1 MDHTTDVR
9 RGKLRLYEAWGFPE
23 VWVEVPDRPAPSR
36 PRGRRPGLTIHRLE
50 GGAYRESAVSPAFPG
65 WRATAI
71 HEAINEVEPSGWTHA
86 RLEHLGRTLGARDG
100 TGPDDDPLLRSLRG
114 ESREEGRR
122 EGRAEGPNPSSRHI
136 RRAPPMQRETTL
148 AAAPRARALA
158 EARVEGIAF
167 AGLSSGA
174 EARARTPRT
183 TPSSTPRSCPMK
195 SAFRLLAAAVV
206 SLAAAVAQA
215 ADFKPAVVY
224 DMGGKFDKSFNEG
237 VYNGVKRFTEE
248 TGIEVAE
255 FEVTNEAQRQ
265 RAMERLVQRGAT
277 VLLGVGFGQADALS
291 AVAEANPDVRF
302 GIIDVFWLDQPNLRQ
317 YSFKEHEGSYLV
329 GVAAAM
335 KSASGTVGFIGG
347 MDVPL
352 IRKFACGYVQ
362 GVKSVGGD
370 VRILQNMTGTTPAA
384 WNDPVK
390 GGELAQSQIDRGA
403 DVIYHAAGGTGIGVI
418 QTTADAG
425 RFAIGVDANQ
435 NYLAPGK
442 VLTSMVKRVDV
453 AAYQH
458 FMDAYE
464 GRFSAGVVQ
473 LGLAEGG
480 VDWAVDE
487 HNRDLVSGEIEAA
500 VAAAKK
506 GIISGAIT
514 VHNYED
520 DQSCPF

>member
-1 MDHTTDVR
+1 
-9 RGKLRLYEAWGFPE
+9 
-23 VWVEVPDRPAPSR
+23 
-36 PRGRRPGLTIHRLE
+36 
-50 GGAYRESAVSPAFPG
+50 
-65 WRATAI
+65 
-71 HEAINEVEPSGWTHA
+71 
-86 RLEHLGRTLGARDG
+86 
-100 TGPDDDPLLRSLRG
+100 
-114 ESREEGRR
+114 
-122 EGRAEGPNPSSRHI
+122 
-136 RRAPPMQRETTL
+136 
-148 AAAPRARALA
+148 
-158 EARVEGIAF
+158 
-167 AGLSSGA
+167 
-174 EARARTPRT
+174 
-183 TPSSTPRSCPMK
+183 MK
-195 SAFRLLAAAVV
+195 SAFRLLAAAAVA
-206 SLAAAVAQA
+206 LAAAAAPQA
-215 ADFKPAVVY
+215 AEFKPAVVY

-248 TGIEVAE
+248 TGIEVTE
-255 FEVTNEAQRQ
+255 FEVANEAQRQ
-265 RAMERLVQRGAT
+265 RGMERLIQRGAT
-277 VLLGVGFGQADALS
+277 VLLGVGFGQADAIS

-302 GIIDVFWLDQPNLRQ
+302 GIIDVFWLNQPNLRQ

-335 KSASGTVGFIGG
+335 KSETGTVGFVGG

-362 GVKSVGGD
+362 GAKSVSGD
-370 VRILQNMTGTTPAA
+370 VQVLQNMTGTTPSA

-403 DVIYHAAGGTGIGVI
+403 DVVYHAAGGTGIGVI

-425 RFAIGVDANQ
+425 RLAIGVDANQ

-453 AAYQH
+453 AAYQY
-458 FMDAYE
+458 FMDAHK
-464 GRFSAGVVQ
+464 GAFSAGVAQ

-487 HNRDLVSGEIEAA
+487 HNRDLVAGGIEEA
-500 VAAAKK
+500 VAAAKAA
-506 GIISGAIT
+506 IIAGEIK